1 MLRKKAVFRPNLQH
15 APTKPN
21 QTNPTSLSE
30 KPREAEPAEEISETV
45 PEPPTRVPETHS
57 QDVQEAIEQLTGRN
71 FTPIK
76 STGLQN
82 SKNRHIKLK
91 DLLFVNPPLTEEQ
104 KRHKRSI
111 VKRPKERVDD
121 APVQISSEPSLAPKV
136 KMGAKGQL
144 VLDEASTVITQKNS
158 IKSQAPI
165 FEDQEDVS
173 RTNYD
178 SFRRRSS
185 SCKWSEE
192 DTSKFYRGLAIFGTD
207 FSMMESMLFSGSRD
221 RTELHRKFKKE
232 ERSNKAKVDTA
243 LSRRISLTSEEL
255 DHAQDLI

>member
-21 QTNPTSLSE
+21 QPNPITPAE
-30 KPREAEPAEEISETV
+30 KPTEAEPSEQINKTI
-45 PEPPTRVPETHS
+45 PEPEPSVPETHS
-57 QDVQEAIEQLTGRN
+57 QAVQEAIEQLTGRN

-82 SKNRHIKLK
+82 SKNKHIKLR

-104 KRHKRSI
+104 KKHKRSA
-111 VKRPKERVDD
+111 VKRPKERVD
-121 APVQISSEPSLAPKV
+121 APVENSSEPSLVPKV

-144 VLDEASTVITQKNS
+144 VLDEASTIITPKNS

-165 FEDQEDVS
+165 FEDQDDVS

-178 SFRRRSS
+178 SFRRRTS
-185 SCKWSEE
+185 SCKWTDD
-192 DTSKFYRGLAIFGTD
+192 DTNKFYRGLAIFGTD
-207 FSMMESMLFSGSRD
+207 FSMMESMLFSGTRD

-232 ERSNKAKVDTA
+232 ERANKAKVDTA

-255 DHAQDLI
+255 SHAQDLI

>member
-21 QTNPTSLSE
+21 QTNLITPLE
-30 KPREAEPAEEISETV
+30 KPKDTEPLEEEICKAA
-45 PEPPTRVPETHS
+45 PEPEPRVPETHS

-82 SKNRHIKLK
+82 SKNKHIKLK

-104 KRHKRSI
+104 KRHKRSL
-111 VKRPKERVDD
+111 VKRPKDKVDV
-121 APVQISSEPSLAPKV
+121 PVEESTEPSFAPKV

-144 VLDEASTVITQKNS
+144 VLDEASTVVTPKNS
-158 IKSQAPI
+158 IKSQVPI

-185 SCKWSEE
+185 SCKWTDE
-192 DTSKFYRGLAIFGTD
+192 DTNKFYRGLAIFGTD
-207 FSMMESMLFSGSRD
+207 FSMMESMLFAGSRD

-255 DHAQDLI
+255 THAQDLI